1 MPTPPPPK
9 SLSAPFASRE
19 LNGEVLLEEL
29 SDLRDSRVGSQ
40 HLIDCALAVRQIRN
54 VRVSE
59 AMIRLKQL
67 AGGRFQTQ
75 PALAALLMRWAS
87 KLKSEADVTA
97 LTGHIER
104 LALSSTLLSA
114 MRRAQDR
121 ALEQQR

>member
-1 MPTPPPPK
+1 MSTLPPSKP
-9 SLSAPFASRE
+9 LSAPFASRE

-29 SDLRDSRVGSQ
+29 SDLRDSRIGSQ

-59 AMIRLKQL
+59 AMVRLKQL

-75 PALAALLMRWAS
+75 PALAALLMRWAA
-87 KLKSEADVTA
+87 KLKTETDVTA

-104 LALSSTLLSA
+104 MALTSSLLSA
-114 MRRAQDR
+114 IRRAQ
-121 ALEQQR
+121 EQQR